1 MKIVHW
7 TIKYTTSDG
16 KEHYVND
23 IPDWVATNVDEFLN
37 RIEEEMKGKEL

>member
-7 TIKYTTSDG
+7 TIKYTTDDG

-23 IPDWVATNVDEFLN
+23 IPDWVATNIDEFLN
-37 RIEEEMKGKEL
+37 LKEEEINNDES